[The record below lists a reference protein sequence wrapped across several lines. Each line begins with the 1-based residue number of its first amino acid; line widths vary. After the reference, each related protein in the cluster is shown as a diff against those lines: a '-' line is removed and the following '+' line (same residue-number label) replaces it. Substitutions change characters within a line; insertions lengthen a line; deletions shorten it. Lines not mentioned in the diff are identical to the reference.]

1 MNRLNHNR
9 KKSKR
14 ALFLFDWLK
23 EYDARS
29 LKQDLFAGVTVAL
42 VLIPQSMAYAELAG
56 LPSYYGLYA
65 SFLPPLVASLFGCS
79 RQLATGPVA
88 VVSLLTASTLEP
100 IATAGSQQYL
110 LYAVLLAL
118 MVGVFQFALGA
129 LRLGVVVNFISHPA
143 VNGFTNAA
151 ALIIATSQLPKLL
164 GIHVDKAPHHYE
176 TVWHIIKSAM
186 HFTHWPSLGM
196 GATAFAI
203 MYGLYR
209 VAPRAPNVL
218 LAVVLT
224 TTISWVIGFEHNTT
238 IKASQIQGNKI
249 KPLIEAFNRAVGE
262 SNRLMEKRAQLA
274 KHSKKYG
281 NVSMTLAQ
289 LKEKHELERLELLIQ
304 QLKSRVKEIRTE
316 LRHYLF
322 QAGQDAGGAS
332 IFYALSEEEDQPKG
346 EGRIWRLILS
356 NDPLDPNRLKM
367 IGRGQVVGK
376 IPPGLPSLSLTGID
390 FSVMIH
396 VLPNVVIIS
405 LLGFMEAIS
414 VARAIAAKTGQRID
428 PNRELIGQGLANI
441 VGSFAKSYP
450 VSGSFSRSAVS
461 LQAGAVSSLTGVFT
475 SLTVILVLVFL
486 TPLFYHLP
494 QAVLAAIIMFA
505 VVGLLN
511 INGFIHAWRAQ
522 WYDGVISVITFLS
535 TLAFA
540 PHLDRGILI
549 GVGLSIMLFLYK
561 NMRPKVVDLSLDV
574 DHALH
579 DAIASGLKE
588 CRFIDVVRFDGPL
601 FFANASYLEEQIRN
615 RRRQKKEL
623 KHIIILASSISDMD
637 ASGEEALSLT
647 VDRVRSAGIDISL
660 SGVNRSVMNVL
671 KRTQLYFKIGEDH
684 FYPAVDAAISA
695 IHTSTH
701 FGENETDCPLKKVCL
716 VSHQPVGRE
725 N

>member
-1 MNRLNHNR
+1 MNRINYHN
-9 KKSKR
+9 SKR
-14 ALFLFDWLK
+14 NRTLSLFDWLK
-23 EYDARS
+23 GYDAKS
-29 LKQDLFAGVTVAL
+29 LKLDLFAGVTVAL

-56 LPSYYGLYA
+56 LPPYYGLYA

-110 LYAVLLAL
+110 MYAVLLAL
-118 MVGVFQFALGA
+118 MVGTFQFALGV

-186 HFTHWPSLGM
+186 HFTHWPSLAIGS
-196 GATAFAI
+196 TAFAI
-203 MYGLYR
+203 MYGLHR
-209 VAPRAPNVL
+209 LAPRAPNVL
-218 LAVVLT
+218 LAVVI
-224 TTISWVIGFEHNTT
+224 TTIMSWVLGFEHNTT
-238 IKASQIQGNKI
+238 INVSQIQGNNI
-249 KPLIEAFNRAVGE
+249 KPLIEAFNGVVGE

-274 KHSKKYG
+274 RNTKRYSG
-281 NVSMTLAQ
+281 VNMTLAQ

-304 QLKSRVKEIRTE
+304 QLKSRAKGIRTE

-322 QAGQDAGGAS
+322 QAGQDAGGAP
-332 IFYALSEEEDQPKG
+332 IFYALSEAEDQPKG
-346 EGRIWRLILS
+346 DGRIWRLILGS
-356 NDPLDPNRLKM
+356 DPLDPNRLKM

-376 IPPGLPSLSLTGID
+376 IPPGLPSLSLIGID
-390 FSVMIH
+390 FSVMLH
-396 VLPNVVIIS
+396 FLPNVVIIS

-414 VARAIAAKTGQRID
+414 VARAIAAKTGQRLD

-505 VVGLLN
+505 VVGLIN

-535 TLAFA
+535 TLVFA

-549 GVGLSIMLFLYK
+549 GVALSIMLFLYK

-615 RRRQKKEL
+615 RRRRKKEL
-623 KHIIILASSISDMD
+623 KHVIISANSISDMD
-637 ASGEEALSLT
+637 ASGEEALSLI
-647 VDRVRSAGIDISL
+647 VDRMRSAGIDISL

-671 KRTQLYFKIGEDH
+671 KRTQLFYKIGEDH
-684 FYPAVDAAISA
+684 FYPTVDAAISA
-695 IHTSTH
+695 IHASTH
-701 FGENETDCPLKKVCL
+701 YRENETDCPLKTVCL
-716 VSHQPVGRE
+716 VSHQRVGGE
-725 N
+725 D

>member
-1 MNRLNHNR
+1 MNRNTSHNS
-9 KKSKR
+9 KSKR
-14 ALFLFDWLK
+14 TLPLSDWLK
-23 EYDARS
+23 GYDAKS

-56 LPSYYGLYA
+56 LPPYYGLYA

-79 RQLATGPVA
+79 RQLSTGPVA

-110 LYAVLLAL
+110 MYAILLAL
-118 MVGVFQFALGA
+118 MVGVFQFALGV

-176 TVWHIIKSAM
+176 TVWHIIKSAT

-203 MYGLYR
+203 MYGLHR
-209 VAPRAPNVL
+209 IAPRTPSVL
-218 LAVVLT
+218 LAVVIT
-224 TTISWVIGFEHNTT
+224 TTISWALGFEHNTT
-238 IKASQIQGNKI
+238 IKVSQIQGNKI
-249 KPLIEAFNRAVGE
+249 KPLIEAFNSTVSE
-262 SNRLMEKRAQLA
+262 SNRLMGKRAQLA
-274 KHSKKYG
+274 KNSKRFG
-281 NVSMTLAQ
+281 GVNMTLAQ
-289 LKEKHELERLELLIQ
+289 LKEKHDLERLELQIQ
-304 QLKSRVKEIRTE
+304 QLKSRTKEIRKE

-322 QAGQDAGGAS
+322 QAGQDAGGPPVY
-332 IFYALSEEEDQPKG
+332 YALSEAEDQPKG
-346 EGRIWRLILS
+346 EGRIWRLILGS
-356 NDPLDPNRLKM
+356 DPLDPNRLKM

-390 FSVMIH
+390 FSAMIH
-396 VLPNVVIIS
+396 FLPNVVIIS

-461 LQAGAVSSLTGVFT
+461 LQAGAVSSLTGIFT
-475 SLTVILVLVFL
+475 SLSVILVLVFL

-549 GVGLSIMLFLYK
+549 GVALSIMLFLYK
-561 NMRPKVVDLSLDV
+561 SMRPKVVDLSLDV

-623 KHIIILASSISDMD
+623 KHVIISANSISDMD

-647 VDRVRSAGIDISL
+647 VDRMRSAGIDISL
-660 SGVNRSVMNVL
+660 SGVNRSVMHVL
-671 KRTQLYFKIGEDH
+671 KRTQLFYKIGKDH
-684 FYPAVDAAISA
+684 FYPTVDTAISA
-695 IHTSTH
+695 IHASTH
-701 FGENETDCPLKKVCL
+701 FRENETDCPLKTVCH
-716 VSHQPVGRE
+716 VSHQHVGRE
-725 N
+725 D